1 MTGTSPFTLQS
12 PSYHSS
18 SYLPKLEANFMRD
31 FACCGVTLPS
41 LHDLLQHYEEAHAQK
56 SSQPQQRTNSQG
68 GPTAM
73 SDNRAQPNTSTLQQ
87 QSQQN
92 QQPINTGAGRNF
104 PNQPSSN
111 QQSSN
116 NHHLT
121 QHQPQTHA
129 GGFTSSQSH
138 GLPDIDTVEDMEMD
152 DALGE
157 TEVSQLF
164 HQSQA
169 NDSGQHR
176 FGQQNQDRV
185 TPLNLGMLQGHQ
197 GLRSSQPGTPT
208 SSGRPVSLQNNPTVS
223 SVNTPTL
230 MNHPLQQ
237 QQQNMQYRGT
247 PDSSTPGTPAD
258 LDDNVVGG
266 FGDMSMQNHPL
277 MQNSSQLPGFGGGN
291 NDMLD
296 LCIDEPAKRLFSPT
310 GGFNNNSQEYA
321 HFRLGGAQYGPNSE
335 IARRIREQ
343 QKLAGVPDTT
353 LGMMPNEEPKP
364 FRCPVI
370 GCEKAYKNQNGLKYH
385 KSVSNMV

>member
-1 MTGTSPFTLQS
+1 
-12 PSYHSS
+12 
-18 SYLPKLEANFMRD
+18 MRD

-56 SSQPQQRTNSQG
+56 SSQPQQRTSQG
-68 GPTAM
+68 GPSAM
-73 SDNRAQPNTSTLQQ
+73 PDNRPQPNTPTLQHQ
-87 QSQQN
+87 NQQN
-92 QQPINTGAGRNF
+92 QQPNNSGAGRNF
-104 PNQPSSN
+104 PAQHPNNQPGLNN
-111 QQSSN
+111 QQPMQHPPQPHGSGFGSS
-116 NHHLT
+116 
-121 QHQPQTHA
+121 HA
-129 GGFTSSQSH
+129 H

-157 TEVSQLF
+157 TSQLF

-169 NDSGQHR
+169 HESGQHR
-176 FGQQNQDRV
+176 FGQQNQGRV

-197 GLRSSQPGTPT
+197 GLRGSQPGTPT
-208 SSGRPVSLQNNPTVS
+208 SSGRPISLQNNPTVS

-237 QQQNMQYRGT
+237 QQQNMQYRST
-247 PDSSTPGTPAD
+247 PDSSAPGTPAEI
-258 LDDNVVGG
+258 DDGVVGG

-277 MQNSSQLPGFGGGN
+277 MQNSSQLPGFGGGGGGGGN
-291 NDMLD
+291 NDMVN

-353 LGMMPNEEPKP
+353 LGMMPHEEPKP

-385 KSVSNMV
+385 KSVSILNFCSLAFPK